1 MQKRNKVLAG
11 VLTGALVLS
20 AGPMALAAT
29 ANYNDSSV
37 TGSSAAWQDWVKEWE
52 TVAADYTKV
61 SLTPGADETQL
72 NFAWYSKTE
81 SGKAA
86 TPVVHFG
93 TDKDHLTAFTG
104 KAAQVDDSLT
114 DGVAYDYNH
123 VTVTGLEANTTY
135 YYTVEKNG
143 VQSEVQEYKTGSFD
157 SVKMLYVGDPQI
169 GASKGQ
175 PQNGEALTAGSG
187 AANTAARND
196 AFAWNR
202 TLEIATAQNPG
213 VNFIISAGDQVNKT
227 GQAKEEEYAG
237 YLSPAV
243 LAGLP
248 VATTIGN
255 HDSLNPDYTY
265 HFNNPNATENGK
277 TLTAFTGKAAQVDDS
292 LTDGVAYDYNHV
304 TVTGLEANT
313 TYYYT
318 VEKNGV
324 QSEVQEYKTGSFD
337 SVKMLYVGD
346 PQIGASKGQPQN
358 GEALT
363 AGSGAANTAA
373 RNDAFAWNRTLE
385 IATAQNPGVNF
396 IISAGDQ
403 VNKTGQAKEEEYA
416 GYLSPAVLAGL
427 PVATT
432 IGNHDSLNP
441 DYTYHFNNPNATEN
455 GKTQAGGDYYYSY
468 GAGLFIVLNTNNY
481 NVAEHEKTIQ
491 EAIASAPDAAWRVV
505 TIHQDIYGTGLDH
518 SDTDGMILR
527 TQLTPI
533 FDKYDIDVVLQGH
546 DHTYSRSKLL
556 YGDGQTHGTYEFR
569 LNADGSDYD
578 WDNAFNTQ
586 TDEKIPLYPEEG
598 DTAGTAL
605 HNAFQADNGCY
616 TIEDTT
622 GNTVVNPKGTLYMTA
637 NSASGSKFYELIPT
651 QQDYIAER
659 SQNWLPSYSVID
671 MDSDSF
677 SITTYQITAEGKV
690 EAIDDTFTIEK
701 TAAPSSINTLEAGG
715 VTYYRLRDV
724 AAAVSGQDNQFNV
737 SWDNGVVITT
747 GAAYADAVPAG
758 APASGSAVTLTLTV
772 DGKSV
777 TTPAVLANG
786 NYYLPASFYGTLGVT
801 PAA

>member
-37 TGSSAAWQDWVKEWE
+37 TGSSAAWQDWVKEGE
-52 TVAADYTKV
+52 SVAADYTKV

-93 TDKDHLTAFTG
+93 TDKDH
-104 KAAQVDDSLT
+104 
-114 DGVAYDYNH
+114 
-123 VTVTGLEANTTY
+123 
-135 YYTVEKNG
+135 
-143 VQSEVQEYKTGSFD
+143 
-157 SVKMLYVGDPQI
+157 
-169 GASKGQ
+169 
-175 PQNGEALTAGSG
+175 
-187 AANTAARND
+187 
-196 AFAWNR
+196 
-202 TLEIATAQNPG
+202 
-213 VNFIISAGDQVNKT
+213 
-227 GQAKEEEYAG
+227 
-237 YLSPAV
+237 
-243 LAGLP
+243 
-248 VATTIGN
+248 
-255 HDSLNPDYTY
+255 
-265 HFNNPNATENGK
+265 
-277 TLTAFTGKAAQVDDS
+277 LTAFTGKAAQVDDS

-637 NSASGSKFYELIPT
+637 NPASGSKFYELIPT

-758 APASGSAVTLTLTV
+758 TPASGSAVTLTLTV

-786 NYYLPASFYGTLGVT
+786 SYYLPASFYGTLGVT